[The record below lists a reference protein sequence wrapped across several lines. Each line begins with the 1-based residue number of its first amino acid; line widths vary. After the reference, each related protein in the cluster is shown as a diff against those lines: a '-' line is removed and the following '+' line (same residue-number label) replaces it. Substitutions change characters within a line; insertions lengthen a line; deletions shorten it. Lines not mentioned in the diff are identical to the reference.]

1 MNYFTKAITLC
12 FSLLKEKESSKFLL
26 SLLFISLLSNTLQA
40 QGNNC
45 ANANPFCGNAA
56 YQIPSVTNNSVASG
70 PNYGC
75 LNDPALNGMQNPSWH
90 YFQVDQS
97 GTIQIDMIQTA
108 SDGSS
113 ADIDFTMWGPFT
125 SLTAGCSAVMSG
137 STPPIQCSTAPT
149 NTETMGLGVAG
160 GSNYWYNQGT
170 SSLQGQSTPPAAQ
183 AGEIYIVV
191 TTNAANTTGT
201 LTFNQ
206 TSGTGST
213 NCNIVV
219 PDNCNISNLTATA
232 VCNGTDA
239 TISGSFSVA
248 TSLTTGTLTV
258 SSSCGGS
265 QVFNAPFPSTST
277 VLNYTFNGG
286 AGDGS
291 TCTVTAVF
299 SADATCTATAS
310 VTKPNC
316 GCALTVSPVNASL
329 CVGETTTLTAN
340 ETGGTWSTSDASVA
354 TVVNGD
360 VTAVANGTASITYT
374 NGACTA
380 TSQITVSGQITP
392 TFTNPGPICSGA
404 SFVLPTTSAE
414 GIAGTWSPAIDNT
427 QTTTYTFTPSAGVC
441 APSVTMEVVVSSQVT
456 PLFDNPGPIC
466 SNETFTLPT
475 TSINGITGAWT
486 PAVDNSQTTT
496 YIFVPTGS
504 TCATNTAMTVVVNSI
519 NTTSDVTATKTT
531 VTEGD
536 NTSLNVTLT
545 PYIPGI
551 LYSWNPTSTLN
562 CTDCPNPI
570 ATPNSAGWYTVT
582 ITTPE
587 GCKFKDSIYIDY
599 RIICGEVYIPNIFSP
614 NGDGSNDVFKPYGRC
629 LKSMQFT
636 IYDRWGEKI
645 FYTDDITEG
654 WDGTFRGKPMNSGT
668 YVYLLTATLL
678 YGDTVEMKGSVT
690 LVR

>member
-1 MNYFTKAITLC
+1 MNYFTKAITLR
-12 FSLLKEKESSKFLL
+12 FSLLKEKMGHIYLILFTLL
-26 SLLFISLLSNTLQA
+26 LHNSFLQA

-56 YQIPSVTNNSVASG
+56 YQVPSVTNNSVASG

-75 LNDPALNGMQNPSWH
+75 LNDPNLNGMQNPSWH
-90 YFQVDQS
+90 YFEVAQS

-149 NTETMGLGVAG
+149 NTETMGLGVTG

-170 SSLQGQSTPPAAQ
+170 SNLQGQSTPPAAQ

-191 TTNAANTTGT
+191 TTSAANTTGT

-299 SADATCTATAS
+299 SADATCTATTT

-316 GCALTVSPVNASL
+316 GCALTVSPTTASL
-329 CVGETTTLTAN
+329 CIGGTTTLTAN
-340 ETGGTWSTSDASVA
+340 ETGGTWSTSDANVA
-354 TVVNGD
+354 TVANGI
-360 VTAVANGTASITYT
+360 VTAVANGIASITYT

-380 TSQITVSGQITP
+380 TTQITVSAQVIP
-392 TFTNPGPICSGA
+392 SFTNPGSICSGT
-404 SFVLPTTSAE
+404 SFTLPTTSDN
-414 GIAGTWSPAIDNT
+414 GIAGTWSPAANNT
-427 QTTTYTFTPSAGVC
+427 ATTTYTFTPNTGSC
-441 APSVTMEVVVSSQVT
+441 AVSTTMNVVVDSSTT
-456 PLFDNPGPIC
+456 PTFVNPGPIC
-466 SNETFTLPT
+466 AGAPLVLPL
-475 TSINGITGAWT
+475 TSTNGI
-486 PAVDNSQTTT
+486 
-496 YIFVPTGS
+496 
-504 TCATNTAMTVVVNSI
+504 
-519 NTTSDVTATKTT
+519 
-531 VTEGD
+531 
-536 NTSLNVTLT
+536 
-545 PYIPGI
+545 
-551 LYSWNPTSTLN
+551 
-562 CTDCPNPI
+562 
-570 ATPNSAGWYTVT
+570 
-582 ITTPE
+582 
-587 GCKFKDSIYIDY
+587 
-599 RIICGEVYIPNIFSP
+599 
-614 NGDGSNDVFKPYGRC
+614 
-629 LKSMQFT
+629 
-636 IYDRWGEKI
+636 
-645 FYTDDITEG
+645 
-654 WDGTFRGKPMNSGT
+654 SGT
-668 YVYLLTATLL
+668 C
-678 YGDTVEMKGSVT
+678 
-690 LVR
+690 VRRL